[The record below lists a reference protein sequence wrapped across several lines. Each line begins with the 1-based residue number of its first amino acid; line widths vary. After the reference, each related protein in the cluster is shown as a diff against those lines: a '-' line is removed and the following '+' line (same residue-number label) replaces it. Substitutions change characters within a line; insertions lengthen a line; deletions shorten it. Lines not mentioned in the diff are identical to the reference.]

1 VTNKI
6 RSSIIILMVAAA
18 AVIVPL
24 FMADRS
30 VYVQLILAAIIV
42 TGLSLFMGYAGQAS
56 LGQGAFVAIGALT
69 VAVLTV
75 RFHVPSLIALIA
87 APLIA
92 AACAY
97 LLGLPLL
104 RLRGHYLAFGTLA
117 VLLLVQALISA
128 VPLFGGAVGIG
139 GIPQLGIGTFEFSG
153 QLFYVYFSLAVLA
166 AVILVSRNVVVS
178 RFGRGVR
185 ALAASESAAASSG
198 VPILRTKLAVFAL
211 AGGFAGLAG
220 GISAFFTPYVSS
232 ESFPASASFTYVIM
246 AVVGG
251 LGTIWGGVVG
261 AVLITALVQ
270 LLNSA
275 SNIPS
280 LPPIAG
286 TVLQYIAY
294 AIVLMAFLLFLP
306 GGLWP
311 KIVGLFTRRPATAA
325 SLTESIS
332 R

>member
-1 VTNKI
+1 
-6 RSSIIILMVAAA
+6 
-18 AVIVPL
+18 
-24 FMADRS
+24 
-30 VYVQLILAAIIV
+30 
-42 TGLSLFMGYAGQAS
+42 
-56 LGQGAFVAIGALT
+56 
-69 VAVLTV
+69 
-75 RFHVPSLIALIA
+75 VPSLIALIA
-87 APLIA
+87 APVIA

-117 VLLLVQALISA
+117 VLLLVQALIFA

-139 GIPQLGIGTFEFSG
+139 GIPKLSIGTVVFSG
-153 QLFYVYFSLAVLA
+153 QLFYVYFSLAILG
-166 AVILVSRNVVVS
+166 AVILVSRNVVAS

-198 VPILRTKLAVFAL
+198 VPILRAKLAVFAL
-211 AGGFAGLAG
+211 AGSFAGLAG
-220 GISAFFTPYVSS
+220 GISALFTPYVSS
-232 ESFPASASFTYVIM
+232 ESFPASTSFTYVIM

-275 SNIPS
+275 SNMPS

-294 AIVLMAFLLFLP
+294 AIVLMVFLLFIP

-311 KIVGLFTRRPATAA
+311 KIAGLFTRRRPKAAT
-325 SLTESIS
+325 SPTESIL
-332 R
+332 